1 MLVDLFLK
9 RRGKLPE
16 ECEEERYFTAE
27 GLLVRRGAF
36 SVKVE
41 RFTLDRGEIA
51 VIFGPNGSGK
61 TTLLKAIAGVLEPH
75 SGKLCLNNKILFL
88 KQGNRKK
95 VNVPPEKRNISYM
108 PQSYLLFPH
117 LTVLANVELP
127 LKGKKMSAE
136 EIRKRAEE
144 VLALVGI
151 LEKKERYPR
160 ELSGGERQRAALAR
174 ALAPR
179 PELILLDEPFSSI
192 DVEGRDHLRREVRR
206 ILEESGSTALIVS
219 HLKEDEE
226 VGDKVI
232 RANSSV
238 FSEDPTSKR

>member
-95 VNVPPEKRNISYM
+95 SERSPREEE
-108 PQSYLLFPH
+108 YLIY
-117 LTVLANVELP
+117 ASELP
-127 LKGKKMSAE
+127 SLPSSHGASECRATSE
-136 EIRKRAEE
+136 E
-144 VLALVGI
+144 
-151 LEKKERYPR
+151 
-160 ELSGGERQRAALAR
+160 Q
-174 ALAPR
+174 
-179 PELILLDEPFSSI
+179 
-192 DVEGRDHLRREVRR
+192 
-206 ILEESGSTALIVS
+206 
-219 HLKEDEE
+219 EDEC
-226 VGDKVI
+226 
-232 RANSSV
+232 
-238 FSEDPTSKR
+238 